1 MQKID
6 LNIDRELYDKADRHK
21 ARYIAEP
28 GLNAEVVRLISKTKN
43 EPEWMLKKRLQA
55 LELFNQTPLPK
66 WGPDLSDLNLDEIIF
81 FVEPN
86 AKETDLWEE
95 VPEEIRK
102 TFDRLGIP
110 EAEKK
115 RWAGWG
121 ANTIRRWSITASWK
135 S

>member
-1 MQKID
+1 
-6 LNIDRELYDKADRHK
+6 
-21 ARYIAEP
+21 
-28 GLNAEVVRLISKTKN
+28 
-43 EPEWMLKKRLQA
+43 MLKKGFRHWNCSTKRPCLNGV
-55 LELFNQTPLPK
+55 L
-66 WGPDLSDLNLDEIIF
+66 DLSDLNLDEIIF

-115 RWAGWG
+115 RWAES
-121 ANTIRRWSITASWK
+121 ATNTIRRWSITASWK